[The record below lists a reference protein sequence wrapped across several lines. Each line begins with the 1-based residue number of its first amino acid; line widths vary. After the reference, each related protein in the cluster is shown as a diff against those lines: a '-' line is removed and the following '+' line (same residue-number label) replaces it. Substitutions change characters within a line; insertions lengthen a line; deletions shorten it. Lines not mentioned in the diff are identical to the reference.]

1 MKTSEDND
9 VFGKLDLEMKNIP
22 VWGACLVDLFWLYA
36 PEKTWLRWLVPE
48 STALEEGPVF
58 HGIFPECSEAPVAAP
73 HRASWHRVGLPTC
86 HIPTKGQVYL
96 VSHLLYKKNP
106 HFILWT
112 MDGKNN

>member
-9 VFGKLDLEMKNIP
+9 VFGKLDLEMKDIP

-58 HGIFPECSEAPVAAP
+58 LALWMAFFLSVQ
-73 HRASWHRVGLPTC
+73 R
-86 HIPTKGQVYL
+86 
-96 VSHLLYKKNP
+96 HLLQLHTEPVGTMWGCLHVIFQLRDK
-106 HFILWT
+106 FIW
-112 MDGKNN
+112 